1 MISADSKIRKKP
13 LLLFT
18 TSRIHKKKHTVN
30 DTVNRIQSNSIAP
43 TSFPLLRNTDPHYL
57 SRHSISGSVLIYYSF
72 FFIRQRREV
81 HALTTRSRNEYTR
94 QLAASCVHF
103 LLRPRA
109 NLPLLSIVLG
119 LTLPLN
125 CTTLTMRAEI
135 RVAAFA
141 HASPL
146 LLFCHVT

>member
-72 FFIRQRREV
+72 FLFADDEK
-81 HALTTRSRNEYTR
+81 YT
-94 QLAASCVHF
+94 H
-103 LLRPRA
+103 
-109 NLPLLSIVLG
+109 
-119 LTLPLN
+119 
-125 CTTLTMRAEI
+125 
-135 RVAAFA
+135 
-141 HASPL
+141 
-146 LLFCHVT
+146 